1 MDLITAVILIAS
13 GILVGIINTYAAG
26 GVIISTSVMIAYG
39 MPITVALGTNRICIF
54 LQNLVSTLEFR
65 RQKIIHYK
73 AAFKLFIPMGIGSTV
88 GAILANICP
97 EDVLTFFFA
106 LGSMFSLVMIF
117 AKKSVMERV
126 NDGIDRKPTRKQYL
140 ILLLIGFYAGT
151 VYVGVGYMA
160 LAIFMFGLKY
170 DMIRATALK
179 AFSALL
185 LSIVAIV
192 PFIIS
197 GNINYAFGFMHAIGN
212 MIGAYIAAHN
222 ATAIGVKYIRWIMV
236 IMIVV
241 SLVNTLYEQGVFEYI
256 RKVI

>member
-1 MDLITAVILIAS
+1 MDFVTIVILIAS
-13 GILVGIINTYAAG
+13 GILVGIVNTYAAG
-26 GVIISTSVMIAYG
+26 GVIISTSVMVAYG

-65 RQKIIHYK
+65 RQRIINLR
-73 AAFKLFIPMGIGSTV
+73 AAFRLFVPLGIGSCI
-88 GAILANICP
+88 GAILANVCP
-97 EDVLTFFFA
+97 EPILTFFFA

-117 AKKSVMERV
+117 AKKSVMERA
-126 NDGIDRKPTRKQYL
+126 NDGIDRKPTLKQN
-140 ILLLIGFYAGT
+140 LLLVLIGFYAGT

-179 AFSALL
+179 AFAALMLSA
-185 LSIVAIV
+185 VAIV

-197 GNINYAFGFMHAIGN
+197 GNINYAFGFVHAIGN

-222 ATAIGVKYIRWIMV
+222 ANAIGVKYIRWIMV
-236 IMIVV
+236 IMIVI
-241 SLVNTLYEQGVFEYI
+241 SLINTLYRQGIFDYI
-256 RKVI
+256 QKLI